1 MPGLKT
7 DVEYERFLVGNR
19 VKRVYA
25 YRDDLHASNSLHKS
39 AKSLPE
45 QKVHFHVTCSA
56 QKGLLSELSSL
67 SLSSDELTT

>member
-7 DVEYERFLVGNR
+7 GVEYDRFFGQKW

-25 YRDDLHASNSLHKS
+25 YRDDLHVSNSLHKN
-39 AKSLPE
+39 AKSPPE

-56 QKGLLSELSSL
+56 QESLLS
-67 SLSSDELTT
+67 D

>member
-7 DVEYERFLVGNR
+7 GVEYERFFGQKW

-25 YRDDLHASNSLHKS
+25 YRDDLHASNSLHKN
-39 AKSLPE
+39 AKSPPE

-56 QKGLLSELSSL
+56 QEGLLSELSSL

>member
-7 DVEYERFLVGNR
+7 GVEYDIFLARNR
-19 VKRVYA
+19 VKRVYS
-25 YRDDLHASNSLHKS
+25 YRDDLHASNSLHKN
-39 AKSLPE
+39 AKSPPE
-45 QKVHFHVTCSA
+45 QKVYFHVTCSA